1 MNFTREPIIE
11 TVITPKEGHKILVR
25 SSKATSQE
33 EYVVD
38 AVEVIS
44 FGHSFFFRSLERPKA
59 FLVPISD
66 YEVIEI
72 KEARVTLKNAAYER
86 TIKIGGGKEASLK
99 MNKEEKVVVE
109 APAVDQPAAESTS
122 FGGDK
127 RLDKKRDRRR
137 HRRRRSQD
145 ERVGGEEEQGTEES
159 VSGEETSSETS
170 APPAAPVF
178 SRLIPPP
185 PTLISEKLGKFR
197 EKTQEMAEKL
207 EQEKIEEE
215 TSAEPPIKEPDD
227 ENPNTEIQELQ
238 RVATTFEEN
247 SYSSSSWLGFF
258 GKKNPFKN

>member
-66 YEVIEI
+66 YEVIEV

-99 MNKEEKVVVE
+99 IGRETEKAVE
-109 APAVDQPAAESTS
+109 APIVEQPAAEASS
-122 FGGDK
+122 FGMDK

-137 HRRRRSQD
+137 HRRRRPQD
-145 ERVGGEEEQGTEES
+145 ERVGGEEEQGSEEPGEES
-159 VSGEETSSETS
+159 TSEVQ
-170 APPAAPVF
+170 APPAVPVF

-197 EKTQEMAEKL
+197 EKTQEMTEQL
-207 EQEKIEEE
+207 QQEKIEEE
-215 TSAEPPIKEPDD
+215 TSPKPPYSEPE
-227 ENPNTEIQELQ
+227 EEGPNTEIQELQ
-238 RVATTFEEN
+238 RVATSFEEN
-247 SYSSSSWLGFF
+247 SYNSSSWLGFF
-258 GKKNPFKN
+258 SKKNPFKN